1 MSNMAIMVPAL
12 AVAATSLR
20 IQSSGTMRPRRPLR
34 QTGDARC
41 PGTSRQSL
49 VSQRWILGPIAAA
62 PSHHNSCSAGSS
74 SFDHMSSREVP
85 PALQSLLRKAGA
97 CALAAALM
105 LLGSALPPADA
116 ATTRRLNAE
125 ERLTVDLFNK
135 TTPSVVN
142 VTNLATRQDAFT
154 MDITAVPQGTGSG
167 FLWDGEGHVVT
178 NLHVVESAQDVLVTF
193 EGGQEYKVK
202 LVGADPDKDVAVLQL
217 VPVGK
222 TDISARVPPAEES
235 KAFVGLKPVT
245 VGESDD
251 LVVGQK
257 VYAIGNPFGLD
268 HTLTTGVI
276 SGLGREIP
284 SGETGRPIEDIIQTD
299 AAINPG
305 NSGGPLLD
313 SSGKLIGMNTAIF
326 STSGSSS
333 GIGFAIPVNSIK
345 SSVDQIIKFGR
356 VSRAVLGISFAP
368 DQASQQLGVNG
379 ILVLDAR
386 KGGPAFEAGIQG
398 TSRDDYGR
406 LVLGDIIVSANG
418 HKTQRG
424 SDLYKVLDK
433 CSAGDTIDLEVLRV
447 NSKEHVPVT
456 LESSDKRQQEQK
468 FVIVRQ

>member
-1 MSNMAIMVPAL
+1 
-12 AVAATSLR
+12 
-20 IQSSGTMRPRRPLR
+20 MRPRRPLR

-105 LLGSALPPADA
+105 LLGGSALPPADA